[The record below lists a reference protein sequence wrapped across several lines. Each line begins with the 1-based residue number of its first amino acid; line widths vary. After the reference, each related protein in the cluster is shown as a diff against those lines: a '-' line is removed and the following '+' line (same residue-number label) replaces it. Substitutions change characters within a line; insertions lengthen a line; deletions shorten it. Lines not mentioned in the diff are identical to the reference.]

1 MIIGLIFGFALG
13 GCVGFSCVT
22 YLCLK
27 EPTIKTELTKEE
39 WKAGYRQK

>member
-1 MIIGLIFGFALG
+1 MIIGLIFGFVLG
-13 GCVGFSCVT
+13 GCIGFSCVT

-27 EPTIKTELTKEE
+27 EPIKTELTKEE